1 MTDSVN
7 PMKNKK
13 ASGLKLR
20 TKLIGITALF
30 TALIL
35 TVIWLLFVVF
45 LDDFY
50 RMAKSREITSTA
62 KTIEAHIED
71 DTQTLSDLV
80 ASLCM
85 ETDANVLIRRGDG
98 KNIENIAFTKPR
110 SILSNNVTV
119 AAITEKARRDGGEC
133 IYTFND
139 QLSLPDRVTKSEND
153 NMLYAKIISNDGGYS
168 VIMISVQLTP
178 VDATRTTITGLLI
191 IVSVVF
197 ILIAVIIGYI
207 MAATLS
213 SPLTKLTAS
222 AKDIGTPAY
231 KKLEGSS
238 GCRETAELN
247 DTLAKASEELQ
258 KVDGLRR
265 ELIANV
271 SHDLRTPL
279 TMISGYG
286 EMMRD
291 IPGENNAEN
300 IQTIIDEAE
309 HLNRLVN
316 DMLSISKLESGMD
329 KLEISEFNVT
339 QTVSTL
345 VERYSTMR
353 AVQGY
358 TLDFE
363 HERDYIINGDELK
376 LTQVFYNLINNAI
389 NYTGDSKRVLIR
401 QTETAD
407 GAARYL
413 RFDVIDDGEG
423 ISPENLPYIWDR
435 YFKENKAHKRAG
447 VGTGLGLSIVK
458 KIIEQHRGRYGVI
471 SEEGK
476 GSDFYIELPI

>member
-1 MTDSVN
+1 
-7 PMKNKK
+7 MKNKNK
-13 ASGLKLR
+13 SGLKLR
-20 TKLIGITALF
+20 TKLIGLTALF

-50 RMAKSREITSTA
+50 RQAKSREITKTA
-62 KTIEAHIED
+62 KTIETHIDD
-71 DTQTLSDLV
+71 DTQTLYDLV
-80 ASLCM
+80 ASLCI
-85 ETDANVLIRRGDG
+85 ETDANVLIRRSDG
-98 KNIENIAFTKPR
+98 KNVENIAFTRPR
-110 SILSNNVTV
+110 SILSNSVTV
-119 AAITEKARRDGGEC
+119 AAITEKAQRDGGEC
-133 IYTFND
+133 IYTYND
-139 QLSLPDRVTKSEND
+139 TAVLPDMFIKPENES
-153 NMLYAKIISNDGGYS
+153 MLYAKIITTDSGYS
-168 VIMISVQLTP
+168 VIMINVQLTP

-197 ILIAVIIGYI
+197 ILIAVIIGYF
-207 MAATLS
+207 MASTLS
-213 SPLTKLTAS
+213 SPLTKLNAQ

-231 KKLEGSS
+231 KRLTGNP

-247 DTLAKASEELQ
+247 ETLAKASDELQ
-258 KVDGLRR
+258 KVEDLRR

-300 IQTIIDEAE
+300 IQIIIDEAE

-316 DMLSISKLESGMD
+316 DMLSLSKLESGMERLD
-329 KLEISEFNVT
+329 ITEFNVT
-339 QTVSTL
+339 EKVRAL
-345 VERYSTMR
+345 VGRYSTMR

-363 HERDYIINGDELK
+363 YDTDCVIKGDELK
-376 LTQVFYNLINNAI
+376 LLQVFYNLINNAI
-389 NYTGDSKRVLIR
+389 NYTGESKRVLIR
-401 QTETAD
+401 QSEAED
-407 GAARYL
+407 GGVRYL

-435 YFKENKAHKRAG
+435 YYKENKAHKRAG

-458 KIIEQHRGRYGVI
+458 KIIEAHGGRYGVI
-471 SEEGK
+471 SEVGK

>member
-1 MTDSVN
+1 
-7 PMKNKK
+7 MKNKK
-13 ASGLKLR
+13 SGGFKLR
-20 TKLIGITALF
+20 TKLIVITALF

-50 RMAKSREITSTA
+50 RLAKSREITSTA
-62 KTIEAHIED
+62 KTIETHIDD
-71 DTQTLSDLV
+71 DTQTLSDLI
-80 ASLCM
+80 ASLCI
-85 ETDANVLIRRGDG
+85 ETDANVLIRRSDG
-98 KNIENIAFTKPR
+98 KNFENIAFTRPR

-119 AAITEKARRDGGEC
+119 SAITERARLDGGES
-133 IYTFND
+133 IYTFSD
-139 QLSLPDRVTKSEND
+139 PTALPDVISKSEND
-153 NMLYAKIISNDGGYS
+153 NMLYAKIITTASGYS

-191 IVSVVF
+191 IVSVAS
-197 ILIAVIIGYI
+197 ILIAVMIGYI
-207 MAATLS
+207 MASTLS
-213 SPLTKLTAS
+213 SPLTKLNAA

-231 KKLEGSS
+231 KRLEGSP

-247 DTLAKASEELQ
+247 ETLAKASEELQ
-258 KVDGLRR
+258 KVDDLRR

-316 DMLSISKLESGMD
+316 DMLSLSKLESGMEQLD
-329 KLEISEFNVT
+329 LTEFNITEKVKE
-339 QTVSTL
+339 L
-345 VERYSTMR
+345 VERYGTMR

-358 TLDFE
+358 KLDFE
-363 HERDYIINGDELK
+363 YEREYVINGDELK
-376 LTQVFYNLINNAI
+376 LLQVFYNLINNAI
-389 NYTGDSKRVLIR
+389 NYTGESHSVKIR
-401 QTETAD
+401 QTEEND
-407 GAARYL
+407 GGKAYL

-423 ISPENLPYIWDR
+423 VSPDDLPYIWDR
-435 YFKENKAHKRAG
+435 YYKENKAHKRAD

-458 KIIEQHRGRYGVI
+458 KIIEAHCGRYGVI
-471 SEEGK
+471 SEPGK
-476 GSDFYIELPI
+476 GADFYIELPI